1 MGLRIESWINTRHIG
16 WILSDFLFQSGFEV
30 VGLNFSICKQKEKDF
45 TVFLWVS
52 LNISLNEELYHLN

>member
-1 MGLRIESWINTRHIG
+1 MD
-16 WILSDFLFQSGFEV
+16 SDFLFQSGFEV